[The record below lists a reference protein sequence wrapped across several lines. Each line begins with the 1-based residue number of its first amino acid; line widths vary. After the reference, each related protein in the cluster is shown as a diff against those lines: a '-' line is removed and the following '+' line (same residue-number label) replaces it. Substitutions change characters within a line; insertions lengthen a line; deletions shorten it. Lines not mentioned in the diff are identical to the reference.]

1 LFELYELLIDFYL
14 LFLLQSVDD
23 WKQRRRQK
31 KNLPST
37 SRLTQLGEEEFD
49 DKPHKSDR
57 KRINK
62 FENSQYYISPIING
76 EDGDNIENHECATST
91 NNQNKV
97 ENQNVQNENSV
108 NFNSNDLNSYSNIKK
123 W

>member
-1 LFELYELLIDFYL
+1 MFELYELLIDFYL
-14 LFLLQSVDD
+14 FLLLQSVDD

-49 DKPHKSDR
+49 DKPQKSDR

-62 FENSQYYISPIING
+62 FENSQYYIMPLVS
-76 EDGDNIENHECATST
+76 DG
-91 NNQNKV
+91 NNDGID
-97 ENQNVQNENSV
+97 EML
-108 NFNSNDLNSYSNIKK
+108 NSNEEKNSENINCNNISPKTINTTTDIHILK
-123 W
+123 R

>member
-1 LFELYELLIDFYL
+1 MFELYELLIDFYL
-14 LFLLQSVDD
+14 FLLLQSVDD

-31 KNLPST
+31 KNLSST

-49 DKPHKSDR
+49 DKPQKSDR

-62 FENSQYYISPIING
+62 FENSQYYISPIINDD
-76 EDGDNIENHECATST
+76 DGDNVENHECATST
-91 NNQNKV
+91 NNQNIV